1 MLVKDGESVC
11 PFHPITLRCVVNTT
25 LSDQTVPLLAWK
37 CAENS
42 QGGHAVRCANINN
55 FDCDFGIV
63 ENVTGSCECNDALIV
78 SEATFTAESTDARTL
93 ICSDGTREESVSLS
107 AQGIFSTSEA
117 IERV

>member
-1 MLVKDGESVC
+1 MLVKDGENIC
-11 PFHPITLRCVVNTT
+11 PFHPITLHCVVNTT
-25 LSDQTVPLLAWK
+25 LSNRTTPFLSWK

-42 QGGHAVRCANINN
+42 DENVVLCDPILS
-55 FDCDFGIV
+55 FDCGFGIV

-93 ICSDGTREESVSLS
+93 ICSDGTREEKVSLI